1 MEPAEILWASGTL
14 AQRVTCV
21 VGFPLPHVAGVQWP
35 WWEPR
40 CPASPDSVL
49 RLWPPQVSKGMQ
61 CGRLAPSWGP
71 TPASGA
77 LGGVWLW
84 LLPHPLCQ
92 ALPQVARK
100 EAALVLE
107 LDSPDAPHLEPSPGL
122 PQLGPGPCPRPGSPS
137 PQGSGSGRLGSLE
150 AMRLFPSGLGLG
162 LCSAG
167 GGRPG
172 QEAEDRLTDET
183 QASLRL
189 KTTTAGP
196 GWTVC
201 GVDLWGSLPG
211 LGCEGLNSGCS
222 RAAGG
227 S

>member
-1 MEPAEILWASGTL
+1 MDSWLPAGVPLQLQGLWGASGSGCCHTL
-14 AQRVTCV
+14 
-21 VGFPLPHVAGVQWP
+21 
-35 WWEPR
+35 
-40 CPASPDSVL
+40 S
-49 RLWPPQVSKGMQ
+49 
-61 CGRLAPSWGP
+61 
-71 TPASGA
+71 
-77 LGGVWLW
+77 
-84 LLPHPLCQ
+84 CQ

-122 PQLGPGPCPRPGSPS
+122 PQPGPGPCPRPGSPS

-150 AMRLFPSGLGLG
+150 AVRLFPSGLGLG

-196 GWTVC
+196 G
-201 GVDLWGSLPG
+201 
-211 LGCEGLNSGCS
+211 
-222 RAAGG
+222 
-227 S
+227 